1 MQILEQTIKKYLG
14 NPKLKKVGVPM
25 NLTQDQVNEY
35 IKCSQ
40 DPAYFAERYVKI
52 ITLDHGLQN
61 IKLYPFQKDSIKKI
75 NDNRMVIVKAGR
87 QVGKTTMVVA
97 YLLWYVLFN
106 EDKLV
111 AILANK
117 AKTAREILSRL
128 KIAYE
133 ELPKWLQQGVRT
145 WNKGDIELENNSR
158 VLADST
164 ASSAIRGFSISLL
177 YLDEFAFVPNNIAEE
192 FFTSVYPT
200 ITSGTS
206 SKILISSTPNGMN
219 HYYKMWNEAVEGK
232 NGFVHIEANWRQV
245 PGRTQEWAENQR
257 KVLGD
262 EKYLQEM
269 ECEFQGSIGTL
280 ISGMVLKS
288 LTFRNPMQ
296 INTVLGLS
304 VHKEPVEGR
313 KYVVTVDTSRGKGL
327 DYSAFVVI
335 DVTEIPYKVVCKYKD
350 NEISPVVYPS
360 IVSKIGKYYNDAYV
374 LVEINDNGQ
383 QISDSLFDDFE
394 YENLLS
400 TVEKDKKITLSWA
413 SNGKITRGIRT
424 TKSTK
429 RLGCSLMKSLIE
441 SHKLLVEDFDIIV
454 ELSTFINKGNSYEA
468 DVGSYDDLVMCLVLF
483 AWMTNQPFFSDLCNT
498 NIKDKLY
505 RDQMRQIEDDLLPLP
520 VSGADFIDDG
530 QEQLIEDGAVWDVVK
545 LP

>member
-1 MQILEQTIKKYLG
+1 MNAVVDQVKKYLG
-14 NPKLKKVGVPM
+14 NPKLKRVGVPFNM
-25 NLTQDQVNEY
+25 TQEQIDEY
-35 IKCSQ
+35 VKCSE

-61 IKLYPFQKDSIKKI
+61 IKLYPFQQEALHKI
-75 NDNRMVIVKAGR
+75 NKNRQVIVKAGR
-87 QVGKTTMVVA
+87 QVGKTTMVVG
-97 YLLWYVLFN
+97 YILWYILFN
-106 EDKLV
+106 QDKLV

-117 AKTAREILSRL
+117 AKTAREILSRV

-133 ELPKWLQQGVRT
+133 ELPHWIQQGVKT

-219 HYYKMWNEAVEGK
+219 HYYKMWNEAVENK
-232 NGFVHIEANWRQV
+232 NGFVTIEANWRQV
-245 PGRTQEWAENQR
+245 PGRTEEWAKEQQR
-257 KVLGD
+257 VLGD

-288 LTFRNPMQ
+288 LTFRLPKVK
-296 INTVLGLS
+296 NTIHGLS
-304 VHKEPVEGR
+304 IHQEPIPGH
-313 KYVVTVDTSRGKGL
+313 KYVITVDTSRGKGL

-335 DVTEIPYKVVCKYKD
+335 DVTEIPYRIVCKYKD

-360 IVSKIGKYYNDAYV
+360 IVAKIGRYYNDAYI

-394 YENLLS
+394 YENILS
-400 TVEKDKKITLSWA
+400 TAEQNKKITLTWA
-413 SNGKITRGIRT
+413 GGGRAVRGIRT

-441 SHKLLVEDFDIIV
+441 SYKLIVEDFDIIA
-454 ELSTFINKGNSYEA
+454 ELSTFINKSNSYEA
-468 DVGSYDDLVMCLVLF
+468 DEGSHDDLVMCLVLF
-483 AWMTNQPFFSDLCNT
+483 SWMTNQPFFSDLCNT

-505 RDQMRQIEDDLLPLP
+505 RDQMKQIEEDMLPIPL
-520 VSGADFIDDG
+520 SGDEYTNAM
-530 QEQLIEDGAVWDVVK
+530 LIEDGSVWEIVK
-545 LP
+545 